1 MKVWDQL
8 GKIWDSQQEKIQESL
23 DRLSS
28 RERYMVVFTVIFVL
42 VSVIGAALFYMHQA
56 AENQQKRVQQLKET
70 LVWMQANVATMQAG
84 GEAELTPAEKIQRA
98 AQQQS
103 VAVMTQDSG
112 EQMLIQATHQNYVS
126 IANFL
131 KQLAQMGLS
140 IEKLELIELDG
151 QIKLAAA
158 VR

>member
-8 GKIWDSQQEKIQESL
+8 GQTWDSQQEKIQESL

-28 RERYMVVFTVIFVL
+28 RERYMVVFTTIFVL
-42 VSVIGAALFYMHQA
+42 VSAIGAALFYMHQA

-103 VAVMTQDSG
+103 VAVTTQDSG